1 MVIDGAESGHHHI
14 ADRIRPLMQNA
25 NVDRIYYCHG
35 FASHFDANKDK
46 VRMLSSAAIVD
57 GHTVDYTL
65 PPHEVFALFQK
76 AMSAHRNYL
85 VVGTSM
91 GGFFAAWLGSELGFP
106 YVAINPAAVPSHSL
120 RKHIGE
126 GATHYGTRFTLR
138 EETVEAY
145 NALPFPTDG
154 QGLVALD
161 MGDTVIDPQIT
172 LQIVRDTLPIVIF
185 PGGSHRFD
193 HMQKLSA
200 VIRSMFVSVRPDR
213 YPFQRQG
220 SRSSTLVIL

>member
-1 MVIDGAESGHHHI
+1 MVIDGAKTSRHDI
-14 ADRIRPLMQNA
+14 AELIRPVMHSA

-46 VRMLSSAAIVD
+46 VRALSAAAIVD
-57 GHTVDYTL
+57 GNTVDYTL
-65 PPHEVFALFQK
+65 RPHKVFESFQQS
-76 AMSAHRNYL
+76 MSARRNYL
-85 VVGTSM
+85 FVGTSM
-91 GGFFAAWLGSELGFP
+91 GGYFAAWLGTELGFP
-106 YVAINPAAVPSHSL
+106 YVSINPAVSPSHSL

-145 NALPFPTDG
+145 NTLPFRMDG

-161 MGDTVIDPQIT
+161 MGDKVIDPQGT
-172 LQIVRDTLPIVIF
+172 LQIVGDTLPVVTF

-193 HMQKLSA
+193 HMHKLTA
-200 VIRSMFVSVRPDR
+200 VVCSMFFNS
-213 YPFQRQG
+213 
-220 SRSSTLVIL
+220 

>member
-1 MVIDGAESGHHHI
+1 MVIDGAKTGHHDI
-14 ADRIRPLMQNA
+14 ADRIRPLMQSA

-46 VRMLSSAAIVD
+46 VRALSAAAIVD
-57 GHTVDYTL
+57 GNTVDYTL
-65 PPHEVFALFQK
+65 PPHKVFESFQK

-91 GGFFAAWLGSELGFP
+91 GGFFAAWLGTELGFP
-106 YVAINPAAVPSHSL
+106 YVAINPAVTPSHSL

-145 NALPFPTDG
+145 NGLPFRMDG

-161 MGDTVIDPQIT
+161 MGDKIIDPQRT
-172 LQIVRDTLPIVIF
+172 LQIVGDALPVVTF

-193 HMQKLSA
+193 HMHKLTA
-200 VIRSMFVSVRPDR
+200 VIRSTFLWLPSGMR
-213 YPFQRQG
+213 
-220 SRSSTLVIL
+220 RSPA